1 MDKDTVKSILA
12 KYSPPLTPSQ
22 MDQIGDAV
30 VTKHHKALKKVK
42 TISIESVLAKYSPP
56 LSPGQMD
63 EIAEAFLHA
72 VRSKRPKRARRKT
85 KKSKKVAETP
95 SPENTA
101 EKPEAES
108 TSKGESQS
116 LNVAGSK

>member
-1 MDKDTVKSILA
+1 MDKHTIKGILA
-12 KYSPPLTPSQ
+12 KF
-22 MDQIGDAV
+22 
-30 VTKHHKALKKVK
+30 
-42 TISIESVLAKYSPP
+42 SPP

-72 VRSKRPKRARRKT
+72 VRSERPKRARRKT
-85 KKSKKVAETP
+85 KESKKVAETP
-95 SPENTA
+95 SPENTV
-101 EKPEAES
+101 EKLEAKP

>member
-1 MDKDTVKSILA
+1 MDKDTVKGI
-12 KYSPPLTPSQ
+12 
-22 MDQIGDAV
+22 
-30 VTKHHKALKKVK
+30 
-42 TISIESVLAKYSPP
+42 LAKYSPP

-72 VRSKRPKRARRKT
+72 VRSERPKRARRKT
-85 KKSKKVAETP
+85 KEKVAETP
-95 SPENTA
+95 SPEKTV
-101 EKPEAES
+101 EKLEAKS